1 MYIYTYTHIHIY
13 TYKHIFTY
21 TYVHTQTHT
30 HIYMY
35 THTCRGSCR
44 FVSGGYRLG
53 SAGLF
58 VVVFL
63 LGVEVFVVQDS
74 RV

>member
-1 MYIYTYTHIHIY
+1 MYIH
-13 TYKHIFTY
+13 
-21 TYVHTQTHT
+21 THT
-30 HIYMY
+30 YIYMY